1 MSHESNLVVPLPSL
15 TEKAV
20 IIPALEAMPRPPLD
34 HSPNAGDARAVE
46 ALFAAKQKEPS
57 AVAGLL
63 GLWTGTMLL
72 NDLAMDLFS
81 EPAGEV
87 EPEEKRPE
95 EKEE

>member
-1 MSHESNLVVPLPSL
+1 
-15 TEKAV
+15 
-20 IIPALEAMPRPPLD
+20 
-34 HSPNAGDARAVE
+34 
-46 ALFAAKQKEPS
+46 
-57 AVAGLL
+57 
-63 GLWTGTMLL
+63 MLL